1 MGKKFFILLFLFCYF
16 FGAIPD
22 SIGCTDCLGISF
34 TGKENLSFN
43 LEIPK
48 TAQGT
53 LKFSQSKSPGQ
64 HGNASCHFCLYET
77 AANPGG
83 YYLPRLTLSLETKPL
98 MFSKTVEP
106 TFSISKPPEVLL

>member
-22 SIGCTDCLGISF
+22 SIGCTHCLGNSF
-34 TGKENLSFN
+34 TGEENLSFE
-43 LEIPK
+43 LEISK
-48 TAQGT
+48 TANGT
-53 LKFSQSKSPGQ
+53 LKFSQSNSPVQ
-64 HGNASCHFCLYET
+64 HGNAACHFCLYET

-83 YYLPRLTLSLETKPL
+83 YYLPRLTLSLETRQL

-106 TFSISKPPEVLL
+106 TFSISKPPEILL